1 MRIHFDLSVEEP
13 IIYSS
18 SYNKL
23 RQYTAVYSRFWRFQ
37 TVKCAK
43 EKAWHYGD
51 NWQTEIQKEHHVNVR
66 RAELT
71 AELDKI
77 YRGIRGIDR
86 KEYSGYGWE
95 NEYGFNYKTWSGWGG
110 MYRWWC
116 DVAKKHPL
124 GSVQYG
130 ELRWNKEG
138 LPQIEVTTA
147 LKGGITFSKV
157 FVFEYL
163 PLEERWQALYGLD
176 FHLDEKWR
184 DFPKIGKIPLP

>member
-13 IIYSS
+13 ITYSS

-66 RAELT
+66 RVELT
-71 AELDKI
+71 AELDDI
-77 YRGIRGIDR
+77 YRGIREIDPE
-86 KEYSGYGWE
+86 KYSWLSWDDEFDFSYQTMTD
-95 NEYGFNYKTWSGWGG
+95 FPG

-116 DVAKKHPL
+116 DVIKKHPL
-124 GSVQYG
+124 ESVQYG
-130 ELRWNKEG
+130 ELRRNKEG
-138 LPQIEVTTA
+138 LPQIEVTTT
-147 LKGGITFSKV
+147 LQDGINFSRV
-157 FVFEYL
+157 FVFKYI
-163 PLEERWQALYGLD
+163 PLEDRWLAHNGLD
-176 FHLDEKWR
+176 LHLDGKWKNL
-184 DFPKIGKIPLP
+184 PNTGKKPSL